1 MFAKSLRIAGLALS
15 LVLATACSKET
26 PSGEAASPAAAKSA
40 AGPEAAIHTSV
51 ALLKAGDIGGLI
63 AHSLPPADY
72 AKVKAEWG
80 QDQDPPTDEER
91 AQFAEMMAK
100 LTAPDAEQT
109 LYAEIEPQLTAFDAQ
124 YQQQLPMYVNMG
136 RGFLRSTIQQ
146 SKDLAEAEKTQA
158 LAAIDALADWMQN
171 TRFTDPDKVKQVIA
185 IATATA
191 REMKLATIDE
201 ARALSYEDAMQK
213 GQLVFQAIKRTV
225 AVYGF
230 SIDDTLDSVKT
241 TLVANDGSNAKV
253 KIDYTLLGKPL
264 TAEAEM
270 VQRDNAWYGKNALEK
285 LERDAAAEPAVA
297 AGEG

>member
-26 PSGEAASPAAAKSA
+26 PSGETASPAAAKSA
-40 AGPEAAIHTSV
+40 AGPEAAIHRSV

-136 RGFLRSTIQQ
+136 AASCAARSSRARIWPRPRRPRRWPRSTRWPTGCRTPASPIR
-146 SKDLAEAEKTQA
+146 
-158 LAAIDALADWMQN
+158 
-171 TRFTDPDKVKQVIA
+171 TRSSRSSRSPPPPR
-185 IATATA
+185 A
-191 REMKLATIDE
+191 R
-201 ARALSYEDAMQK
+201 
-213 GQLVFQAIKRTV
+213 
-225 AVYGF
+225 
-230 SIDDTLDSVKT
+230 
-241 TLVANDGSNAKV
+241 
-253 KIDYTLLGKPL
+253 
-264 TAEAEM
+264 
-270 VQRDNAWYGKNALEK
+270 
-285 LERDAAAEPAVA
+285 
-297 AGEG
+297 